1 MAIQYLDSK
10 RIRGSST
17 GGASD
22 GLGSSA
28 DMTNSGGTQNI
39 TGILDKGWYTGT
51 SGGYTSAGST
61 NADWAFMNTTNCKFS
76 IAFWCKL
83 ASSGNTPADGDLL
96 LGTGNGESEVGI
108 AIRCNG
114 SGGSIGLHVYGSAG
128 DYTVSLTASDSQSS
142 DTATEPTLKEE

>member
-1 MAIQYLDSK
+1 MAIKYLDTK

-51 SGGYTSAGST
+51 SGGYTYAGST
-61 NADWAFMNTTNCKFS
+61 NADWAFMNTTDCKFS

-114 SGGSIGLHVYGSAG
+114 DEGSIGLHVYGSAEVVAA
-128 DYTVSLTASDSQSS
+128 YTSTGFI
-142 DTATEPTLKEE
+142 EEEFQEGEEE